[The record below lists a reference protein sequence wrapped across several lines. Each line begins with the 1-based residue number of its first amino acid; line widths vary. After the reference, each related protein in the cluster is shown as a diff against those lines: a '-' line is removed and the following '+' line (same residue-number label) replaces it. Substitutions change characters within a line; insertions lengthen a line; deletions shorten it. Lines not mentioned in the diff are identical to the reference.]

1 MAWSVQYTWVCNNT
15 KGSVLLAAVMHCRR
29 QVKSDA
35 AATIRGHAGGNSE
48 QPAHRVLLG
57 HRIPARGE
65 DGLQGVAHGADK
77 YIRDD
82 EPQTCRA

>member
-1 MAWSVQYTWVCNNT
+1 MIARRRKPT
-15 KGSVLLAAVMHCRR
+15 KGCAACQRSAISIMHCRR